1 MATSK
6 DYFVEYN
13 FATNEGHFETP
24 EEYERRIMVDVPP
37 AHKFLKE
44 LGITQKVYD
53 NVKAIHD
60 TSKDAIAKYKGEHGD
75 EWYKKSSPKND
86 LFTDG
91 RDKILELTFSQ
102 IKPDANRM
110 PDGLRKN
117 GLTVMNILFFS
128 LIDDSDFMEIYLEK
142 ENRKDKSIYGQGM
155 DRPIGYI
162 LKIVDELDS
171 STDDPIDTFILS
183 YILFKQYDLLMM
195 MDISLK
201 NAYKEDGAKIIGIY
215 STLVYLYS
223 YQKDDIQ
230 LVEFIEDKYQ
240 YFKDTKTK
248 KTDNY
253 DLWLNSFMNPGPY
266 NWCYP
271 FLQFVDTSILEKI
284 MFNVFKEGISFL
296 LVFGAVLMVENKD
309 LLLKSQ
315 AMIEEQE
322 FDPMVIRAAIL
333 SVGAKLS
340 EKNVK
345 FTTQDSPRPPEHQ
358 ANHTQIDAAIAFCE
372 DIKKVHGSVSKFFIK
387 ILKKVKIR
395 SSMQNVM
402 NAQKR
407 VKVIDVKKLKK
418 MKFSMRGGRRKTRKK
433 SRKFYGDWE
442 IVNVHTRRTR
452 KHR

>member
-37 AHKFLKE
+37 AHKFLKDI
-44 LGITQKVYD
+44 GITQKVYD
-53 NVKAIHD
+53 NVKAIYD
-60 TSKDAIAKYKGEHGD
+60 TSKDAIAKYKGEHGN

-91 RDKILELTFSQ
+91 HDKILELTFSQ

-128 LIDDSDFMEIYLEK
+128 LIDDTDFMEIYLEK

-171 STDDPIDTFILS
+171 NTNDPINTFILS

-201 NAYKEDGAKIIGIY
+201 NQHKEDGAKIIGIY
-215 STLVYLYS
+215 SSLIYLYS
-223 YQKDDIQ
+223 YQKED
-230 LVEFIEDKYQ
+230 LEYVKFIEDKYQ
-240 YFKDTKTK
+240 YFTDTKIK
-248 KTDNY
+248 KASLY
-253 DLWLNSFMNPGPY
+253 DLWSLTYVSPGPY

-271 FLQFVDTSILEKI
+271 FLQYVDTSLLEKI
-284 MFNVFKEGISFL
+284 MFNVFKEGIAFL
-296 LVFGAVLMVENKD
+296 LVYGAVLMVENKD
-309 LLLKSQ
+309 VLLKAQ
-315 AMIEEQE
+315 KQIEEQN
-322 FDPMVIRAAIL
+322 FDDQVIRAAVL
-333 SVGAKLS
+333 MTGAKLS
-340 EKNVK
+340 ERNYQL
-345 FTTQDSPRPPEHQ
+345 TTQDSPRPPEHQ
-358 ANHTQIDAAIAFCE
+358 ANHAQIDAAIAFCE
-372 DIKKVHGSVSKFFIK
+372 DIKKVHGSLSKFFIK
-387 ILKKVKIR
+387 ILKKIKIK
-395 SSMQNVM
+395 SSN
-402 NAQKR
+402 NELGKR
-407 VKVIDVKKLKK
+407 VKVVDVVKLQK
-418 MKFSMRGGRRKTRKK
+418 MRL
-433 SRKFYGDWE
+433 
-442 IVNVHTRRTR
+442 
-452 KHR
+452 

>member
-24 EEYERRIMVDVPP
+24 EEYETRIMVDVPP
-37 AHKFLKE
+37 AHKFLKDI
-44 LGITQKVYD
+44 GITQKVYD
-53 NVKAIHD
+53 NVKAIYD
-60 TSKDAIAKYKGEHGD
+60 TSKEAIDKYKGEHGN

-91 RDKILELTFSQ
+91 HDKILQETFSQ

-110 PDGLRKN
+110 PAGLRKN
-117 GLTVMNILFFS
+117 GLTVMNTLFFS
-128 LIDDSDFMEIYLEK
+128 LIDDADFMEIYLEK

-155 DRPIGYI
+155 DRPIGYM
-162 LKIVDELDS
+162 LKIVDEVDS
-171 STDDPIDTFILS
+171 QTNGPIDTFILS

-223 YQKDDIQ
+223 YQKEDIQ
-230 LVEFIEDKYQ
+230 LVEFMEDKYQ

-248 KTDNY
+248 KAYNY
-253 DLWLNSFMNPGPY
+253 EMWVNSFTNPGPY

-271 FLQFVDTSILEKI
+271 FLQFVDTSLLEKI

-296 LVFGAVLMVENKD
+296 LVYSAVLMVENKD
-309 LLLKSQ
+309 LILKSQ
-315 AMIEEQE
+315 AMIEEQD
-322 FDPMVIRAAIL
+322 FDEQVIRASLLAL
-333 SVGAKLS
+333 GNKLS
-340 EKNVK
+340 ERNLQL
-345 FTTQDSPRPPEHQ
+345 TTQDSTRSPEHQ
-358 ANHTQIDAAIAFCE
+358 ADHAQIDAAIAFCN
-372 DIKKVHGSVSKFFIK
+372 DIKKVHGSISKFFIK
-387 ILKKVKIR
+387 ILKKIKIR
-395 SSMQNVM
+395 SSMM
-402 NAQKR
+402 TAKER
-407 VKVIDVKKLKK
+407 VKVVDVVKLQK

-433 SRKFYGDWE
+433 SRRFYGDWE
-442 IVNVHTRRTR
+442 IVNVHTRRSR
-452 KHR
+452 KRR